1 MAQWLHRY
9 SVGSR
14 LVLVQSLCTDRMKI
28 HHQHFGF
35 HMFLVVSMMSIA
47 RRHKHTHHTH
57 IERPK
62 TASTILI
69 SPAVVR
75 RIRIAWLGLRR
86 KLNGVRLSSLASK
99 HNNFGFVT
107 CSLGRAFR
115 QLARMPVVSIPTPFH
130 IAPTTSLRAPPTPWS
145 NVYSPLQS
153 FSSGFIL

>member
-57 IERPK
+57 R
-62 TASTILI
+62 TAKNGFHNFNI
-69 SPAVVR
+69 SCS
-75 RIRIAWLGLRR
+75 G
-86 KLNGVRLSSLASK
+86 SS
-99 HNNFGFVT
+99 
-107 CSLGRAFR
+107 
-115 QLARMPVVSIPTPFH
+115 
-130 IAPTTSLRAPPTPWS
+130 
-145 NVYSPLQS
+145 Y
-153 FSSGFIL
+153 